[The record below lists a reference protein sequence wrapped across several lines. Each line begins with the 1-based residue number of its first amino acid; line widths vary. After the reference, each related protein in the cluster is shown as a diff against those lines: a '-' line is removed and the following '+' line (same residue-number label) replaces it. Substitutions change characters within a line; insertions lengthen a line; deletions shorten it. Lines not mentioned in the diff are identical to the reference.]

1 MPDIRRSIMNEI
13 IRWGILGTGK
23 IARQFAEG
31 LKFLPDAQLSAVGS
45 RSLAQASAFGAQF
58 NVPRCHSTYEA
69 LVNDPEV
76 DVIYVATP
84 HSCHKENTLLALSA
98 GKAVLCEKP
107 FTIDAGEAAQVIAF
121 AREKKCF
128 LMEAMWSR
136 CFPLM
141 TRLRELVHSDAIG
154 EVRMLTADFGFRAE
168 YLEEERLFDR
178 TMGGGALL
186 DVGIYPVS
194 LASMLFGPPT
204 RIASLANLGKTGV
217 DEEAAILLAHGK
229 EQLAVLS
236 TAIRLDTAH
245 EAILIGTEGRIRIHA
260 PWWRPGSMTITR
272 PNAADET
279 LEFPFPGNGYQFEAA
294 EVMKCL
300 RRGALESDLMPLDES
315 LSIMKTLDTIRAQWG
330 LTYPNAGKVQR

>member
-1 MPDIRRSIMNEI
+1 MSARRQIGGGGFEEWS
-13 IRWGILGTGK
+13 
-23 IARQFAEG
+23 
-31 LKFLPDAQLSAVGS
+31 S
-45 RSLAQASAFGAQF
+45 RPLAFGAQF
-58 NVPRCHSTYEA
+58 DVPHRHATYEA
-69 LVNDPEV
+69 LVHDPDV

-107 FTIDAGEAAQVIAF
+107 FTLDAGEAAQVIAF

-128 LMEAMWSR
+128 LMEAMWTR

-141 TRLRELVHSDAIG
+141 TRLRELLRSAVIG

-168 YLEEERLFDR
+168 YMEEERLFNR

-186 DVGIYPVS
+186 DVGVYPVS
-194 LASMLFGPPT
+194 LASMLFGAPV
-204 RIASLANLGKTGV
+204 RIASLALLGKTGV
-217 DEEAAILLAHGK
+217 DEEAGILLAHGK

-245 EAILIGTEGRIRIHA
+245 EAILTGTEGRIRIHA
-260 PWWRPGSMTITR
+260 PWWRPGSMTISR
-272 PNAADET
+272 SNASDET
-279 LEFPFPGNGYQFEAA
+279 LEFPFQGNGYQFEAA
-294 EVMKCL
+294 EVMNCL

-315 LSIMKTLDTIRAQWG
+315 FSIMKTLDTIRAQWG
-330 LTYPNAGKVQR
+330 LVYPNAEKDPR